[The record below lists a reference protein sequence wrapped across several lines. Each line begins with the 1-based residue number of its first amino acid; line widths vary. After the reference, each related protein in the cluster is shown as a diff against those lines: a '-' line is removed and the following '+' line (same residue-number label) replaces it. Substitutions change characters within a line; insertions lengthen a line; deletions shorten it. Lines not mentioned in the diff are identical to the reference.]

1 MSDTNKNYAWG
12 GVAPLSVTQP
22 HKQAISSEQATPNP
36 AQLNLQFVISL
47 YDSGASTEQALLHT
61 TLSTISSVV
70 NAINHSDTTA
80 CHVSMTICASK
91 AQQYVVTALQQAI
104 KGPISFSV
112 APKAVANLN
121 QVLQQSTADYICV
134 CRAGDSYPQD
144 FVATVCSSVHALPQ
158 DAAQSASAAAESP
171 YPYDILVATAV
182 DTKDRELSP
191 WRDSNVATQR
201 FALLSGLSSCILRGA
216 YLREHQ
222 LALPEHDNALYSLF
236 LLRLAQDPAIK
247 IKPLPQARVVINEQA
262 ISAAGSNHAS
272 DVLPSLQQLNKALK
286 AIPVTTLSPAV
297 RVSLLAALF
306 NDLHR
311 SAMRT
316 PAIKPRLTYCE
327 TLLKAY
333 DKLHQQL
340 STEAITFSMG
350 NIVLHN
356 SAELFDNRIQ
366 GNKSLLKAL
375 QHHSVDELFAATAQV
390 EHDLQQDV
398 LNSKTYKA
406 DAYYRFAHKLAAY
419 TLRLQRQEIKPQQT
433 FYLISA
439 FNEVPVYQGMFA
451 RYFQQNPFYCGRDN
465 IKLVPV
471 DLDAQRN
478 AAGNISLAVAYNNFL
493 DFFDLSADAWLI
505 FIHPDFEVWDDL
517 EQVYASLDRNCI
529 YGPCGAIK
537 ARDEHNKPA
546 FRFMSFNDTLSRDK
560 DFMTTGRIVLNY
572 AQPHYAVDSL
582 DSCYLSVHTSL
593 LRRCPLR
600 FDPQLSTHLV
610 AEDFNVLAKVKYG
623 IETRLVELEGVHHSS
638 ADASKLP
645 TDFMQYQEYLASKY
659 PDQCFAGT
667 CCFVG
672 GRNPDEVC

>member
-1 MSDTNKNYAWG
+1 MIRIKITLGG

-316 PAIKPRLTYCE
+316 PAVKPRLTYCE

-350 NIVLHN
+350 NLVLHN

-375 QHHSVDELFAATAQV
+375 QHHSVDELFGLKAVGLFTEEDFVTGPNGELTLRDDIPAHTFSTVRPGDIRYEDVNNDGVVNAMDEVAMGGTVNPEIVYGFGGNVRWKNLDFSFFFQGNGKTYRFIGGPAANFLPGSSQGTMGNILSNYNDRWT
-390 EHDLQQDV
+390 EENPSQDV
-398 LNSKTYKA
+398 FYPRLSWGPNANNSQNSSWWYK
-406 DAYYRFAHKLAAY
+406 DMSM
-419 TLRLQRQEIKPQQT
+419 LRLKDVEIGYSLPHRWMDKIRLESIRIYLKGSNLATFSSFKLWDPELDTQT
-433 FYLISA
+433 
-439 FNEVPVYQGMFA
+439 G
-451 RYFQQNPFYCGRDN
+451 
-465 IKLVPV
+465 
-471 DLDAQRN
+471 
-478 AAGNISLAVAYNNFL
+478 
-493 DFFDLSADAWLI
+493 
-505 FIHPDFEVWDDL
+505 
-517 EQVYASLDRNCI
+517 
-529 YGPCGAIK
+529 
-537 ARDEHNKPA
+537 
-546 FRFMSFNDTLSRDK
+546 
-560 DFMTTGRIVLNY
+560 
-572 AQPHYAVDSL
+572 
-582 DSCYLSVHTSL
+582 
-593 LRRCPLR
+593 
-600 FDPQLSTHLV
+600 
-610 AEDFNVLAKVKYG
+610 
-623 IETRLVELEGVHHSS
+623 
-638 ADASKLP
+638 
-645 TDFMQYQEYLASKY
+645 SKY
-659 PDQCFAGT
+659 PIMRSVSIGFDINF
-667 CCFVG
+667 
-672 GRNPDEVC
+672 